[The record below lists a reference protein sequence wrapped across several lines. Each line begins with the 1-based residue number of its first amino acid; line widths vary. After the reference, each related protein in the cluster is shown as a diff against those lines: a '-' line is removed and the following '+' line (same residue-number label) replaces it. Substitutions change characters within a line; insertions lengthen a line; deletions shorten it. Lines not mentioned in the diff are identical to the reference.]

1 MFSFILVNEMDC
13 ATPTNL
19 QVPTAESVCSS
30 VDVDNISSP
39 DTMCPSSPCSDVNM
53 MDEAVDIEISQTENQ
68 AASARQN
75 QTANPLVFPVSL
87 KDLNLREIKAVK
99 IIRNGST
106 LVSNAASAVLGG
118 IKSSTTNVPDAI
130 KKLLAPV
137 QLSVPQQT
145 TQQSPNKASYPPI
158 ILSGTIF

>member
-1 MFSFILVNEMDC
+1 M
-13 ATPTNL
+13 TPTNL
-19 QVPTAESVCSS
+19 QVAPAESVCSS
-30 VDVDNISSP
+30 IDIDNVSSP
-39 DTMCPSSPCSDVNM
+39 DTMCPSSPCSDGNP
-53 MDEAVDIEISQTENQ
+53 MDDVVDVEISQTVDQVASPPQTQTSNQ
-68 AASARQN
+68 
-75 QTANPLVFPVSL
+75 LVFPVSL

-137 QLSVPQQT
+137 QLSVPQQSS
-145 TQQSPNKASYPPI
+145 QQTPNKTSYPPI
-158 ILSGTIF
+158 LLSGNNE

>member
-1 MFSFILVNEMDC
+1 
-13 ATPTNL
+13 
-19 QVPTAESVCSS
+19 
-30 VDVDNISSP
+30 
-39 DTMCPSSPCSDVNM
+39 MCPSSPCSDANL
-53 MDEAVDIEISQTENQ
+53 MDEAVDIEISQT
-68 AASARQN
+68 ASPTASARQN
-75 QTANPLVFPVSL
+75 PAANPLVFPVSL

-137 QLSVPQQT
+137 QISVPQQT
-145 TQQSPNKASYPPI
+145 SQQPSNKTSYPPI
-158 ILSGTIF
+158 ILSGNAFHIYVIYQLY